1 MAISNNNVI
10 TYGASGK
17 FAGQMVIRQ
26 RANKVVLCKLP
37 NARKTV
43 PSDTELQVREKFLE
57 ASIYA
62 KHVMASEPMRQAYQ
76 AAAAPGQSAYNLALA
91 DACVAPRIKRIDPG
105 AYTGAAGSTIRI
117 RAIDN
122 FKVQTVTVEIHSAAG
137 LLLEKGN
144 ASAGEN
150 GLDWTY
156 TATQANDALAGS
168 KLIVQAIDLPGNV
181 GMLELV
187 L

>member
-1 MAISNNNVI
+1 MAISKNNVI

-37 NARKTV
+37 NARKTI
-43 PSDTELQVREKFLE
+43 PSENEEQVREKFLE

-62 KHVMASEPMRQAYQ
+62 KHVMASEPMRLAYQ
-76 AAAAPGQSAYNLALA
+76 SATAPGQSAYNLALA
-91 DACVAPRIKRIDPG
+91 DACVAPQIKRIDPG
-105 AYTGAAGSTIRI
+105 AYTGAAGSTIRV

-122 FKVQTVTVEIHSAAG
+122 FKVQTVTVEIRNAAG
-137 LLLEKGN
+137 LPLEKGN
-144 ASAGEN
+144 ASPAEN
-150 GLDWTY
+150 GLDWLY
-156 TATQANDALAGS
+156 TAAQANDALAGS

-181 GMLELV
+181 SVQELV

>member
-1 MAISNNNVI
+1 MAISTNNVI

-26 RANKVVLCKLP
+26 RANKVLLCKIP
-37 NARKTV
+37 NPRKTA
-43 PSDTELQVREKFLE
+43 PSENEQQVREKFLE

-62 KHVMASEPMRQAYQ
+62 RHIMASEPMRQAYQ

-91 DACVAPRIKRIDPG
+91 DACVAPQIKRIDPG
-105 AYTGAAGSTIRI
+105 AYSGAAGSTIRV

-122 FKVQTVTVEIHSAAG
+122 FKVQTVTVEIRNAAG
-137 LLLEKGN
+137 LVLEKGN
-144 ASAGEN
+144 AAPGEN

-181 GMLELV
+181 SVLELM